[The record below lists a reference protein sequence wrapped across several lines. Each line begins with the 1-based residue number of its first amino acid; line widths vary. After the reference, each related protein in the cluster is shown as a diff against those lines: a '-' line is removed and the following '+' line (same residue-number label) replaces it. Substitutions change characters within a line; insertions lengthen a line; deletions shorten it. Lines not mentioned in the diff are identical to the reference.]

1 MRRTRNRKRTKF
13 FILVFFIFL
22 IVLLYYFFIISPVI
36 KTYSAQETK
45 SITEKAINLA
55 VSNVINR
62 TLNYETLIDI
72 NYSQTGEIVSF
83 SANQYEIN
91 TITREIVKETQY
103 QMGRIGKHGLPIQV
117 GTFSGIPFL
126 IGRGPTINL
135 NLVPIGV
142 VSGKFDSEFSS
153 VGINM
158 TKNTLFLY
166 IDVHVSIVLPIN
178 SYDIYSTNQVLLA
191 ESIIMGKVPE
201 VYLQN
206 GNLIK
211 S

>member
-1 MRRTRNRKRTKF
+1 MRKTRKIKKMKF
-13 FILVFFIFL
+13 FILVFFAITVLLSYYFL
-22 IVLLYYFFIISPVI
+22 IITPVV

-62 TLNYETLIDI
+62 TLNYNTLIDI

-103 QMGRIGKHGLPIQV
+103 QMSNIGKHGLPIQV

-126 IGRGPTINL
+126 IGKGPTINL

-142 VSGKFDSEFSS
+142 VSGKFNSEFSS

-158 TKNTLFLY
+158 TKHSLFLY
-166 IDVHVSIVLPIN
+166 VDVHVSIVLPIN

-191 ESIIMGKVPE
+191 ESIILGKVPE